1 MRVKK
6 TLHELGVEYES
17 AAERIK
23 EIIAKKRKEL
33 RGLRD
38 SICSTEAF
46 ELKRELNLLYAQHRD
61 LTDTANYLKKYYEPH
76 NGKRELFC
84 YK

>member
-1 MRVKK
+1 MKIK
-6 TLHELGVEYES
+6 TLHDLGMEYEKG
-17 AAERIK
+17 AEQIK
-23 EIIAKKRKEL
+23 KVITKKREEL

-61 LTDTANYLKKYYEPH
+61 ITEIAEYLKRYYEPH
-76 NGKRELFC
+76 GGRRELFS